1 MSLSRV
7 QAFGCLIVLAF
18 QAVTGAS
25 AVGASSLQVLALD
38 DTLVDPLQ
46 PAPTIKATVVIF
58 ASTDCPISNR
68 YAPEVRRLHQ
78 AFAPKGVR
86 LWLVYPNPSESPAA
100 IRTHLKEYGYPM
112 PALRDPYHTFVRM
125 TGVTVTPE
133 AAVFDGGGRMRYRGR
148 IDDRY
153 VELGLDRPIADAK
166 DLEAAIASVLAG
178 RAVEPPTT
186 KAVGCYLA
194 DFLRR

>member
-1 MSLSRV
+1 MSFSRMLV
-7 QAFGCLIVLAF
+7 FGGLIVLALH
-18 QAVTGAS
+18 AVT
-25 AVGASSLQVLALD
+25 ASSLQILALD
-38 DTLVDPLQ
+38 DTVVDPLQ
-46 PAPTIKATVVIF
+46 PAPDIKATVVIF

-68 YAPEVRRLHQ
+68 YAPEVRRLHE
-78 AFAPKGVR
+78 AFARKGVR
-86 LWLVYPNPSESPAA
+86 FWLVYPNPSESPAA

-112 PALRDPYHTFVRM
+112 PALRDPHHTLVRM
-125 TGVTVTPE
+125 TGATVTPE

-153 VELGLDRPIADAK
+153 VELGIDRPVADAR

-178 RAVEPPTT
+178 RSVDPPTT